1 MKRLQNKVTIITGAS
16 SGIGRAT
23 AKLFAEEEAH
33 VYLCD
38 IQDEMGEELTAEI
51 VKSGGH
57 ANYCHLDVRNEDE
70 WIAALNKILDI
81 HGRIDILVNNAGI
94 GGAPIH
100 LKIEDYPVDQWDK
113 TIAINATGVFLGTK
127 QAARFM
133 KQTGGGS
140 IINISSVYGLVGTT
154 RGASYTASKGAVR
167 IFTKAAAVQ
176 YSSDNIRVNSVHP
189 GFIDTPQAAM
199 LLDDQKVRQE
209 LINLTPVGR
218 LGTVDDIKYGIL
230 YLASDESSYMTGSEF
245 VIDGGITAR

>member
-1 MKRLQNKVTIITGAS
+1 MKRLRNKVTIITGAS
-16 SGIGRAT
+16 SGIGGAT
-23 AKLFAEEEAH
+23 AKLFADEDAH

-38 IQDEMGEELTAEI
+38 IQDDMGEELTSEI
-51 VKSGGH
+51 VQSGGK
-57 ANYCHLDVRNEDE
+57 ATYFHLDVRDEQE
-70 WIAALNKILDI
+70 WIKVLNKIAKI
-81 HGRIDILVNNAGI
+81 HGRIDVLVNNAGI
-94 GGAPIH
+94 GGAPLH
-100 LKIEDYPVDQWDK
+100 LKVEDYPVDQWNE

-127 QAARFM
+127 HAARFM

-176 YSSDNIRVNSVHP
+176 YSKDNIRVNSVHP
-189 GFIDTPQAAM
+189 GFIDTPQAAK
-199 LLDDQKVRQE
+199 LLSDQIVRQE
-209 LINLTPVGR
+209 LINQTPVGR

-230 YLASDESSYMTGSEF
+230 YLASDESGYMTGSEF

>member
-16 SGIGRAT
+16 SGIGGAT
-23 AKLFAEEEAH
+23 AKLFADEDAH

-38 IQDEMGEELTAEI
+38 IQDDMGEELTSEI
-51 VKSGGH
+51 VKSGGK
-57 ANYCHLDVRNEDE
+57 ATYCHLDARDEQE
-70 WIAALNKILDI
+70 WIEVLNKIAKI
-81 HGRIDILVNNAGI
+81 HGRVDVLVNNAGI
-94 GGAPIH
+94 GGAPLH
-100 LKIEDYPVDQWDK
+100 LKIEDYPVDQWNK

-127 QAARFM
+127 YAARFM

-176 YSSDNIRVNSVHP
+176 YSKFNIRVNSIHP
-189 GFIDTPQAAM
+189 GFIDTPQAAK
-199 LLDDQKVRQE
+199 LLSNLEVRQE
-209 LINLTPVGR
+209 LISQTPVGR

-230 YLASDESSYMTGSEF
+230 YLASDESGYMTGSEF

>member
-1 MKRLQNKVTIITGAS
+1 MKRLRNKVTIITGAS
-16 SGIGRAT
+16 SGIGGAT
-23 AKLFAEEEAH
+23 AKLFANEDAH

-38 IQDEMGEELTAEI
+38 IQDDLGEGLTAEI
-51 VKSGGH
+51 VQSGGK
-57 ANYCHLDVRNEDE
+57 ATYFHLDVREEQE
-70 WIAALNKILDI
+70 WIKVLNKIAKI
-81 HGRIDILVNNAGI
+81 HGRIDVLVNNAGI
-94 GGAPIH
+94 GGAPFH
-100 LKIEDYPVDQWDK
+100 LKIEDYPVNQWNK

-127 QAARFM
+127 HAARFM

-176 YSSDNIRVNSVHP
+176 YSKDNIRVNSIHP
-189 GFIDTPQAAM
+189 GFIDTPQAAK
-199 LLDDQKVRQE
+199 LLSDQEVRQE
-209 LINLTPVGR
+209 LINQTPVGR

-230 YLASDESSYMTGSEF
+230 YLASDESGYMTGSEF

>member
-16 SGIGRAT
+16 SGIGAAT
-23 AKLFAEEEAH
+23 AQLFADEDAL

-38 IQDEMGEELTAEI
+38 IQDDMGEALAEEL
-51 VKSGGH
+51 VQSG
-57 ANYCHLDVRNEDE
+57 AKAKYCHLDVRDE
-70 WIAALNKILDI
+70 QQWDSILSRI
-81 HGRIDILVNNAGI
+81 SQEHGHIDVLVNNAGI
-94 GGAPIH
+94 GGAPVH
-100 LKIEDYPVDQWDK
+100 LKVEDYPVNDWDK

-127 QAARFM
+127 YAARFM

-176 YSSDNIRVNSVHP
+176 YSQDNIRVNSVHP
-189 GFIDTPQAAM
+189 GFIETPQAAS
-199 LLDDQKVRQE
+199 LLSDPQVRSD
-209 LINLTPVGR
+209 LINQTPVGR

-230 YLASDESSYMTGSEF
+230 YLASDESSYMTGSEY

>member
-23 AKLFAEEEAH
+23 ARLFAEEDAH
-33 VYLCD
+33 VYLFD
-38 IQDEMGEELTAEI
+38 IQDDMGEALTAEI

-57 ANYCHLDVRNEDE
+57 ANYYHLDVRNEDE
-70 WIAALNKILDI
+70 WIAALSKIFDI
-81 HGRIDILVNNAGI
+81 HGRIDVLVNNAGI

-100 LKIEDYPVDQWDK
+100 LKVEDYPVDQWDK

-127 QAARFM
+127 QSARFM

-140 IINISSVYGLVGTT
+140 SINISSVYGLVGTT

-189 GFIDTPQAAM
+189 GFIDTPQAAT
-199 LLDDQKVRQE
+199 LLDDQAVRQE

-218 LGTVDDIKYGIL
+218 LGTVDDIKYGVL